1 MEDIKKRGGFRVG
14 SGRKKG
20 EPSTVVRVP
29 DGILAEVQRLIEAYK
44 SNPEPF
50 KAPKSNPEP
59 FKAPKSNPEPFKA
72 PKSNP
77 EPFKAPKS
85 NPEPFRMLSDGI
97 DPATNNPFFD
107 WDAKAMSSQK
117 RAKARALRKK
127 KNKKR

>member
-29 DGILAEVQRLIEAYK
+29 NGILPEVQRLIESYK
-44 SNPEPF
+44 SNPEPL

-59 FKAPKSNPEPFKA
+59 LRTASY
-72 PKSNP
+72 
-77 EPFKAPKS
+77 
-85 NPEPFRMLSDGI
+85 GI

-117 RAKARALRKK
+117 RANARALRKK

>member
-29 DGILAEVQRLIEAYK
+29 NGLLPEVQRLIESYK

-77 EPFKAPKS
+77 EPFRAA
-85 NPEPFRMLSDGI
+85 SDGI

>member
-20 EPSTVVRVP
+20 DPSTVVRVP
-29 DGILAEVQRLIEAYK
+29 DGILAEVQRLIEAY
-44 SNPEPF
+44 
-50 KAPKSNPEP
+50 
-59 FKAPKSNPEPFKA
+59 
-72 PKSNP
+72 KSNP